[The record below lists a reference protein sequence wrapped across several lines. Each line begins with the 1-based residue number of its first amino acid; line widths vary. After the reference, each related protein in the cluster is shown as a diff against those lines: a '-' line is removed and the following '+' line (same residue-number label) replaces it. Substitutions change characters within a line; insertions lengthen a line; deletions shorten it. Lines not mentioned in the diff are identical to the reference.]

1 MKFGL
6 LALISF
12 ALTFVAAAP
21 LPAPDTPSWSSTSP
35 SLRNIEVN
43 GRIYTI
49 SLSDL
54 SSFLSPYNVANE
66 FHGVDA
72 NVMSTDTYHR
82 TIFTPVRDAVAW
94 GYEALGDRRIYA
106 AVMLVVALLNFSSI
120 VLVLLFCHGT
130 REREET
136 SKSEE
141 GLVHEGE
148 GKIVLKE

>member
-21 LPAPDTPSWSSTSP
+21 IHAPDTPSWSPDSP
-35 SLRNIEVN
+35 SLRTIEVD
-43 GRIYTI
+43 GRIYII
-49 SLSDL
+49 SPSDL
-54 SSFLSPYNVANE
+54 SSFLSPYNGANE

-72 NVMSTDTYHR
+72 HVIPTDKYHR

-94 GYEALGDRRIYA
+94 GYQALGDRRIYA

-120 VLVLLFCHGT
+120 VLVLLFCQRT
-130 REREET
+130 REQEET
-136 SKSEE
+136 SRSEE

-148 GKIVLKE
+148 EKVVLKE